1 MNTENVK
8 AGHTLTLG
16 YLCLADV
23 GPLDIVLAAG
33 RAGFQSVG
41 VRLTARRPDESWSFE
56 SVNDRAARRVLARAL
71 ADHGLSLSN
80 VSSFHLYPEVTLEH
94 LRPVIEASAELGAST
109 LIACIYRDPD
119 SALTDFLGEYAAEAE
134 AAGLRIAIETVSYS
148 ACRTLSG
155 ARELLRQVGSPALG
169 LMLDPLHLQRGGSSW
184 TEVGEL
190 SSQEVCI
197 AQLCDATRDPPV
209 GIDPAAEART
219 MRRYPGAGDLP
230 ILGFLRALPTSAE
243 IELEVPALQDRHLPP
258 AERAALIR
266 SRCVA
271 YLQAHGISA
280 G

>member
-1 MNTENVK
+1 MTSPNG
-8 AGHTLTLG
+8 AAMHTLTLG

-33 RAGFQSVG
+33 HAGFQSVG
-41 VRLTARRPDESWSFE
+41 VRLTARRPDESWSFA
-56 SVNDRAARRVLARAL
+56 SVSDRAARRVLARAL

-80 VSSFHLYPEVTLEH
+80 ISSFHLYPEVTLEH
-94 LRPVIEASAELGAST
+94 LRPVIEASVELGAST
-109 LIACIYRDPD
+109 LIACIYRDPGN
-119 SALTDFLGEYAAEAE
+119 ALNDFLGDYAAEAH

-148 ACRTLSG
+148 ACRTLAG
-155 ARELLRQVGSPALG
+155 AREMMRQVNSPALG
-169 LMLDPLHLQRGGSSW
+169 LMLDPLHLQRGGSAW

-190 SSQEVCI
+190 SSNEICI
-197 AQLCDATRDPPV
+197 AQLCDAMIDPPV
-209 GIDPAAEART
+209 GVDPAVEART

-230 ILGFLRALPTSAE
+230 ILNFLRALPDAAE
-243 IELEVPALQDRHLPP
+243 IELEVPAVEDRHLPP

-271 YLQAHGISA
+271 YLQAHGFSA

>member
-1 MNTENVK
+1 MNTETVK

-169 LMLDPLHLQRGGSSW
+169 LMLDPGRCAVTL
-184 TEVGEL
+184 VPVIFL
-190 SSQEVCI
+190 SSVFCEPCRHQPRSNSKC
-197 AQLCDATRDPPV
+197 PPFKIV
-209 GIDPAAEART
+209 ICR
-219 MRRYPGAGDLP
+219 L
-230 ILGFLRALPTSAE
+230 LN
-243 IELEVPALQDRHLPP
+243 VPP
-258 AERAALIR
+258 
-266 SRCVA
+266 
-271 YLQAHGISA
+271 
-280 G
+280 